1 MPIAIELPGLGNGYR
16 LGAGVR
22 VTSGA
27 AAGRQLYCTASAG
40 DILFCDGRAEAN
52 LVRFGG
58 VQPGD
63 MVHVDNRA
71 FLAFCYY
78 YRYHISD
85 DPLNDFLRFDGK
97 PLYPQHVVPLAS
109 PLMRVPYSGQYERNL
124 LWIHHTHDASL
135 CPPQGIMYKQ
145 AVEAAQGPEKARE
158 KFRLQWTENAEHV
171 TPLPQPTKN
180 G

>member
-1 MPIAIELPGLGNGYR
+1 MRISDWSSDVCSSDLFAGQEYSDARARAIFSASNTGQWDMPIAIELPGLGNGYR

-63 MVHVDNRA
+63 
-71 FLAFCYY
+71 
-78 YRYHISD
+78 
-85 DPLNDFLRFDGK
+85 
-97 PLYPQHVVPLAS
+97 
-109 PLMRVPYSGQYERNL
+109 
-124 LWIHHTHDASL
+124 
-135 CPPQGIMYKQ
+135 
-145 AVEAAQGPEKARE
+145 
-158 KFRLQWTENAEHV
+158 
-171 TPLPQPTKN
+171 KN
-180 G
+180 GRATCRERVCQYV

>member
-40 DILFCDGRAEAN
+40 DILFCDGRAAAN
-52 LVRFGG
+52 LVRLGG

-63 MVHVDNRA
+63 LVHDDNHA

-78 YRYHISD
+78 YSYHNSD
-85 DPLNDFLRFDGK
+85 ARSEKRRIGKGLERSLKFLR
-97 PLYPQHVVPLAS
+97 LTLH
-109 PLMRVPYSGQYERNL
+109 
-124 LWIHHTHDASL
+124 
-135 CPPQGIMYKQ
+135 
-145 AVEAAQGPEKARE
+145 EK
-158 KFRLQWTENAEHV
+158 K
-171 TPLPQPTKN
+171 
-180 G
+180 